1 MMLMRKSIQF
11 LQNICISIEWFS
23 FSSPR
28 IQREKPP
35 LYNMEF
41 IIIGKI
47 EKSKDDLKRQIER
60 MGGKLGTKIHEK
72 LAAVISTEKDVER
85 MGSRMTEVKDFGIQ
99 VVTEDFVENA
109 KKGGAIPLIVSSS
122 LCDWG
127 TDVGV

>member
-1 MMLMRKSIQF
+1 
-11 LQNICISIEWFS
+11 
-23 FSSPR
+23 
-28 IQREKPP
+28 
-35 LYNMEF
+35 MEF

-47 EKSKDDLKRQIER
+47 EKPKDDLKRQIER

-72 LAAVISTEKDVER
+72 LAAVISTEKEVER